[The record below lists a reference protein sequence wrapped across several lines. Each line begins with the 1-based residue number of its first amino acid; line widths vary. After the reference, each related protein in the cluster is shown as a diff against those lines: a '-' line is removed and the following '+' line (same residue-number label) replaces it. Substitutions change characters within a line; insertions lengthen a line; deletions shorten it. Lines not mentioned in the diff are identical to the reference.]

1 MVEKKPL
8 RHRSYDDKKMSL
20 KEALSY
26 IKTGDHIFIGS
37 ACGEPQYLVKGLV
50 EKADHLADNEILHVH
65 TLGVA
70 PYTKPR
76 YSDRFRMNA
85 FFVGINTRKA
95 VAEGRADYT
104 PVFLSELPRLI
115 RRGVVPIDV
124 ALIQVTPPD
133 EHGFCSLGVSVEI
146 TKTAAENAKLVIAQV
161 NRQMP
166 RVLGDS
172 FIHINDIDIIVEHD
186 EPLLEA
192 PRPEPDI
199 VSDRIAKYVSE
210 LVEDESTLQIGI
222 GSIPDAI
229 LSSLADKRD
238 LGIHTELLTEGVV
251 DLVEEGVITCAKK
264 TINRGKIIA
273 SFAMGTR
280 RLYDFIDNNP
290 MVEFYES
297 DYVNNPL
304 IISQHKKMVAINQ
317 ALEVDLTGQ
326 VCADSL
332 GYRFYSG
339 LGGQADFMRGAMLSE
354 GGKAIT
360 VIPSTA
366 KDGKI
371 SRIKEFLTSGAGVV
385 LTRGD
390 VDYVVTEYG
399 VAHLRGKTIRERA
412 LSLISIANP
421 KFRNRLLNWAKKHNY
436 VPKEVLPFPE
446 VEYPE
451 ELKRY
456 VTLKDGTRVL
466 LRPIMPSD
474 ATLKQHFFYA
484 LSKESIKRRYLGS
497 LSLMPL
503 RRIWPYVIVD
513 YMNEMSIVG
522 TIMENENETIIAMGS
537 YSRIPNTETAEV
549 SLVVRDDWQNKGLG
563 TILFNY
569 LAEIAR
575 KRGIKSFTAW
585 ILLENTKMMHILR
598 KSGYPMRYRI
608 EGNLYYVTIDLE
620 RKNSSKMV
628 GPAGLEP
635 ATNRL

>member
-115 RRGVVPIDV
+115 RRGLVPIDV

-222 GSIPDAI
+222 GSIPDAV
-229 LSSLADKRD
+229 LSSLVDKRD

-421 KFRNRLLNWAKKHNY
+421 KFRNRLLNWAKKRNY

-456 VTLKDGTRVL
+456 VTLKDGSRVL

-474 ATLKQHFFYA
+474 VTLKQHFFYA

-497 LSLMPL
+497 LNLMPL
-503 RRIWPYVIVD
+503 RRIWPYVVVD
-513 YMNEMSIVG
+513 YVNEMSIVG

-537 YSRIPNTETAEV
+537 YSRIPNTETAEI

-585 ILLENTKMMHILR
+585 ILLENTRMMHILR
-598 KSGYPMRYRI
+598 KSGYPIRYRI

-620 RKNSSKMV
+620 RK
-628 GPAGLEP
+628 
-635 ATNRL
+635 

>member
-1 MVEKKPL
+1 MADFKPL
-8 RHRSYDDKKMSL
+8 RQRSYDDKRMSL
-20 KEALSY
+20 KEALSL

-70 PYTKPR
+70 PYAKPI
-76 YSDRFRMNA
+76 YSERFRLNA

-115 RRGVVPIDV
+115 AKGMFPIDV

-146 TKTAAENAKLVIAQV
+146 TKTAAEKSKLVIAQV

-172 FIHINDIDIIVEHD
+172 FIHINDIDVIVEHD
-186 EPLLEA
+186 EPILEC
-192 PRPEPDI
+192 PRPEQDI
-199 VSDRIAKYVSE
+199 ISERIARYVSS

-222 GSIPDAI
+222 GRIPDAV
-229 LSSLADKRD
+229 LGALRDKKD

-251 DLVEEGVITCAKK
+251 DLVEDGVVTCQKK

-297 DYVNNPL
+297 DYVNNPFV
-304 IISQHKKMVAINQ
+304 ISQHKKMVAINQ
-317 ALEVDLTGQ
+317 ALEIDLTGQ
-326 VCADSL
+326 VCSDSL

-339 LGGQADFMRGAMLSE
+339 LGGQADFMRGAMMSE

-366 KDGKI
+366 KEGSI
-371 SRIKEFLTSGAGVV
+371 SRIRSLLSEGAGVV

-399 VAHLRGKTIRERA
+399 VACLRGKTIRERA
-412 LSLISIANP
+412 LSLTNIAHP
-421 KFRNRLLNWAKKHNY
+421 RFRNKLLEWAKQHHY
-436 VPKEVLPFPE
+436 VPPEVLPFPE

-451 ELKRY
+451 ELKRT
-456 VTLKDGTRVL
+456 VTLKDGTKVL
-466 LRPIMPSD
+466 LRPIKPSD
-474 ATLKQHFFYA
+474 ATLKQHLFYA
-484 LSKESIKRRYLGS
+484 LSKETIKKRYLGS
-497 LSLMPL
+497 LKAMPL
-503 RRIWPYVIVD
+503 KRIWPYVTVD
-513 YMNEMSIVG
+513 YENEMSIVG
-522 TIMENENETIIAMGS
+522 VVMEGGMEKFVAIGS
-537 YSRIPNTETAEV
+537 YARIPHTRMAEV

-563 TILFNY
+563 TLLLKY
-569 LAEIAR
+569 LIEIA
-575 KRGIKSFTAW
+575 KKKGFEGFTAW
-585 ILLENTKMMHILR
+585 VLIENTKMMHIFKKL
-598 KSGYPMRYRI
+598 SYPIKYRI
-608 EGNLYYVTIDLE
+608 EGNLYYVVIKFQED
-620 RKNSSKMV
+620 NS
-628 GPAGLEP
+628 
-635 ATNRL
+635 

>member
-115 RRGVVPIDV
+115 RRGLVPIDV

-222 GSIPDAI
+222 GSIPDAV
-229 LSSLADKRD
+229 LSSLVDKKD

-421 KFRNRLLNWAKKHNY
+421 KFRNRLLNWAKKRNY

-456 VTLKDGTRVL
+456 VTLKDGSRVL

-474 ATLKQHFFYA
+474 VTLKQHFFYA

-497 LSLMPL
+497 LNLMPL
-503 RRIWPYVIVD
+503 RRIWPYVVVD
-513 YMNEMSIVG
+513 YVNEMSIVG

-585 ILLENTKMMHILR
+585 ILLENTRMMHILR
-598 KSGYPMRYRI
+598 KSGYPIRYRI

-620 RKNSSKMV
+620 RK
-628 GPAGLEP
+628 
-635 ATNRL
+635 

>member
-115 RRGVVPIDV
+115 RRGLVPIDV

-222 GSIPDAI
+222 GSIPDAV
-229 LSSLADKRD
+229 LSSLVDKRD

-251 DLVEEGVITCAKK
+251 DLVEDGVITCAKK

-421 KFRNRLLNWAKKHNY
+421 KFRNRLLNWAKKRNY

-456 VTLKDGTRVL
+456 VTLKDGSRVL

-474 ATLKQHFFYA
+474 VTLKQHFFYA

-503 RRIWPYVIVD
+503 RRIWPYVVVD
-513 YMNEMSIVG
+513 YVNEMSIVG
-522 TIMENENETIIAMGS
+522 TI
-537 YSRIPNTETAEV
+537 
-549 SLVVRDDWQNKGLG
+549 
-563 TILFNY
+563 
-569 LAEIAR
+569 
-575 KRGIKSFTAW
+575 
-585 ILLENTKMMHILR
+585 
-598 KSGYPMRYRI
+598 
-608 EGNLYYVTIDLE
+608 
-620 RKNSSKMV
+620 
-628 GPAGLEP
+628 
-635 ATNRL
+635 

>member
-1 MVEKKPL
+1 MAGFEPL
-8 RHRSYDDKKMSL
+8 RQRSYEDKRMSL
-20 KEALSY
+20 KEALSL

-70 PYTKPR
+70 PYTKPI
-76 YSDRFRMNA
+76 YSERFRLNA
-85 FFVGINTRKA
+85 FFVGINTRDA

-115 RRGVVPIDV
+115 AEGMVPIDV

-146 TKTAAENAKLVIAQV
+146 TKTAAEKAKLIIAQV

-172 FIHINDIDIIVEHD
+172 FIHISDIDVVVEHD
-186 EPLLEA
+186 EPILEC
-192 PRPEPDI
+192 PRPEQDI
-199 VSDRIAKYVSE
+199 ISERIARYVSE
-210 LVEDESTLQIGI
+210 LVEDESTLQVGI
-222 GSIPDAI
+222 GSVPDAV
-229 LSSLADKRD
+229 LDALRDKKD

-251 DLVEEGVITCAKK
+251 DLVEDGVVTCAKK

-297 DYVNNPL
+297 DYVNNPFV
-304 IISQHKKMVAINQ
+304 ISQHKKMVAINQ

-326 VCADSL
+326 VCSDSL

-366 KDGKI
+366 KEGKI
-371 SRIKEFLTSGAGVV
+371 SRIRPLLSEGAGVV

-399 VAHLRGKTIRERA
+399 VASLRGKTIRGRA
-412 LSLISIANP
+412 LSLINIAHP
-421 KFRNRLLNWAKKHNY
+421 KFRNELLEWAKQRRY
-436 VPKEVLPFPE
+436 VPPEVLPFPE
-446 VEYPE
+446 IEYPE
-451 ELKRY
+451 ELKRN
-456 VTLKDGTRVL
+456 VTLKDGTKVL
-466 LRPIMPSD
+466 LRPIKPSD
-474 ATLKQHFFYA
+474 ATLKHHLFYA
-484 LSKESIKRRYLGS
+484 LSKDSVTKRYLGS
-497 LSLMPL
+497 LKVMPL
-503 RRIWPYVIVD
+503 KRVWPYVTVD
-513 YMNEMSIVG
+513 YENEMSIVG
-522 TIMENENETIIAMGS
+522 TVMEEGMESLIAIGS
-537 YSRIPNTETAEV
+537 YARIPRTRMVEV
-549 SLVVRDDWQNKGLG
+549 SLVVRDDLQNKSLG
-563 TILFNY
+563 TILLKY
-569 LAEIAR
+569 LIKIA
-575 KRGIKSFTAW
+575 KNKGFEGFTAW
-585 ILLENTKMMHILR
+585 VLTDNTKMMHIFKKL
-598 KSGYPMRYRI
+598 GYPVKYRI
-608 EGNLYYVTIDLE
+608 EGNLYHVTVKFQE
-620 RKNSSKMV
+620 NSS
-628 GPAGLEP
+628 
-635 ATNRL
+635 